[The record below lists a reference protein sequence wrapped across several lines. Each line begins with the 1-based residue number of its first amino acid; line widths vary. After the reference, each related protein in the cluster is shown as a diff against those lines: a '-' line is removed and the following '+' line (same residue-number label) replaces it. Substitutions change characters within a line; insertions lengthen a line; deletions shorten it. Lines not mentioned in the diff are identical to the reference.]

1 MREDQSDIFTSQNH
15 ELMLGEA
22 KGKSG
27 TIVSCSG
34 SSIDDS
40 NRLWMLE
47 AEVAALQKDLDHER
61 SVRRLEAR
69 RVESMEKRWKSQM
82 EFLVAEE
89 MESRQLLEEMNR
101 RNEADLEIA
110 QNARREAVE
119 RCTQAEKKV
128 ASLLMEHSSNE
139 EGALLIERSKRRI
152 LETKCATLQKEVESL
167 QTIIKESSQASST
180 TEFIHTDGSL
190 DHNVQKKRKL
200 STDVS
205 LADKNPSDD
214 ATALRKERDELKV
227 QLAQTQRSNRQW
239 IRKANDTSKRANEA
253 LHYQQTAQRTQEKL
267 EASQKERDQLVL
279 KTQEYSLVQD
289 QWAGF
294 AQALRAHSQDLMD
307 KESINSQN
315 IDQPKSNITPPEISS
330 VLRYIQSL
338 KDKNQNLLTL
348 LDSTKV
354 KSQSSLQHITNLERT
369 VQRNQLANE
378 TLEAENKT
386 INQTLKETED
396 QLKTIKAQES
406 IWKKEASS
414 MRTLLDTYEHME
426 KNLTSSNKSSSTLN
440 KISSSTD
447 VKTSAS
453 TASLQL
459 SLDSTKEELQLL
471 VERNQKVLEEKDAMA
486 KQASADKEEHERVL
500 SKFEKLKKALF
511 AEREKAQKA
520 EERALEAETLAGKGS
535 YNCET
540 TKVLHLQT
548 NPLTTAIHQ
557 KYKLE
562 IAQLETTIEGLQ
574 NQQQPSSSSN
584 SSTTPPSSSVNASKL
599 HQRLKKQFR
608 EQIASYREGVYLLT
622 GYKIEMQ
629 MEQTQPIFKVR
640 SMFSDQE
647 EDHLLF
653 SWTERDGDG
662 KLDILSTDM
671 AKIFFREPSF
681 EYVTKFNSVPA
692 FLASVNLSLFEKQT
706 FVS

>member
-1 MREDQSDIFTSQNH
+1 MREDQSDMFMSQSH
-15 ELMLGEA
+15 DLMAGEA
-22 KGKSG
+22 KVKSG

-119 RCTQAEKKV
+119 RCTQAEQKV
-128 ASLLMEHSSNE
+128 ASLLMDHSSNE
-139 EGALLIERSKRRI
+139 EGALLLERNKRRI

-180 TEFIHTDGSL
+180 TELIHTDDSL
-190 DHNVQKKRKL
+190 NHNAQKKRKL
-200 STDVS
+200 STDVP
-205 LADKNPSDD
+205 LADDDPSDD
-214 ATALRKERDELKV
+214 ASALRKERDELKV

-239 IRKANDTSKRANEA
+239 IRKANETSKRANEA
-253 LHYQQTAQRTQEKL
+253 LHYQQAAQRTQEKL
-267 EASQKERDQLVL
+267 EDLQKERDQLVL
-279 KTQEYSLVQD
+279 KTQQYSLVQD

-294 AQALRAHSQDLMD
+294 AQTLRAHSQDLMD
-307 KESINSQN
+307 KQESINKQDN
-315 IDQPKSNITPPEISS
+315 DQQKTNAAPPEIAS
-330 VLRYIQSL
+330 VLRHIQSL

-348 LDSTKV
+348 LDSTNV
-354 KSQSSLQHITNLERT
+354 KSQASQQHITNLERT

-378 TLEAENKT
+378 TLEATNKA
-386 INQTLKETED
+386 INQTLKQTED
-396 QLKTIKAQES
+396 QLKTIQAQES

-426 KNLTSSNKSSSTLN
+426 RNLTSPNKSSSALDET
-440 KISSSTD
+440 SSSTD
-447 VKTSAS
+447 IKTSAS

-471 VERNQKVLEEKDAMA
+471 VERNRKLLEEKDAML
-486 KQASADKEEHERVL
+486 KQANADKEEHERVL

-511 AEREKAQKA
+511 AEREKSQKA
-520 EERALEAETLAGKGS
+520 EERATEAETLAGKGS
-535 YNCET
+535 YNSET

-562 IAQLETTIEGLQ
+562 ISQLERTIEGLQ
-574 NQQQPSSSSN
+574 NQQQQSSSN
-584 SSTTPPSSSVNASKL
+584 ASTTPPSSSVNASKL
-599 HQRLKKQFR
+599 HQRLKNQFR

-640 SMFSDQE
+640 SMYSDQE

-653 SWTERDGDG
+653 SWAEKDGDG

-671 AKIFFREPSF
+671 AKIFYREPSF
-681 EYVTKFNSVPA
+681 EYVTKFNSIPA